1 MIFENLLINNFGVY
15 CGKQNFDLTT
25 QSKKPVILIGALN
38 GSGKTTFL
46 QAIDFVLYGKF
57 SNYFYSQKLSY
68 ENFLI
73 KNVNK
78 KNFDEGAQIELTFS
92 RKYKGKKQKFKIS
105 RNWKLLGKKM
115 KEEFY
120 VFIDGKFDDDITKD
134 WDNFVDQILPSRV
147 ASLFFFDGEK
157 IEQLADLE
165 ESKKVLKKAI
175 NSLLGLE
182 IVDQLN
188 VDVDEFQK
196 RSTLK
201 IKDDDDKKI
210 INDLEIK
217 IKRYEDE
224 IKVVDTKII
233 KEEDK
238 LTNVRY
244 EIRELDIELSQKG
257 FAYYDKKKEYEKE
270 QLNINEKRD
279 IIHDDLVK
287 LAGSEAP
294 LLILEKQ
301 LDEINSQ
308 SKRHNSSLNQ
318 SIVQDKINDLIHSF
332 KEFSEKNCS
341 DQSYLDKFNKF
352 SDDFIIKENNDN
364 SKNQYLLKDLN
375 SYEINFLLTE
385 KFSNIKKDINS
396 LTSKKIKLDEEYEK
410 INQLINKIPSDDE
423 IKPLI
428 EKSQKLRK
436 EEETLITKINLLKDE
451 RGRSNGPLIKL
462 KIEIK
467 REYEKKSAKDIDIL
481 DNKRFIDY
489 SIKVKDILSSF
500 HVKAIDYHIKRL
512 EKLILE
518 CFKILHRKKNFIK
531 SIKIDTT
538 EFDLKISDNKDK
550 EVNTEVLS
558 AGERQLLAVAILW
571 GLAKASNSAAPTI
584 IDTPLGRLDSEHRL
598 NLVEKYFP
606 TASKQVILLSTDEEI
621 DKKYHK
627 FISPYLARS
636 YKIEYDE
643 KLNGSKLTEGY
654 FF

>member
-25 QSKKPVILIGALN
+25 KSKKPVILIGALN

-68 ENFLI
+68 ENFLN
-73 KNVNK
+73 KNINK
-78 KNFDEGAQIELTFS
+78 KNFDEGAQIELTFN

-105 RNWKLLGKKM
+105 RNWKLIGKKM
-115 KEEFY
+115 KEEFF
-120 VFIDGKFDDDITKD
+120 VFIDEKFDEDITKD

-196 RSTLK
+196 RSSLR
-201 IKDDDDKKI
+201 IKDDDEKKVI
-210 INDLEIK
+210 EDLELK
-217 IKRYEDE
+217 IQDYEKK
-224 IKVVDTKII
+224 IKVVDDKIVKEDDNLTK
-233 KEEDK
+233 
-238 LTNVRY
+238 VRY

-257 FAYYDKKKEYEKE
+257 VAYYDKKKDYEKD
-270 QLNINEKRD
+270 QLDIDQKRESLQQ
-279 IIHDDLVK
+279 DLIK
-287 LAGSEAP
+287 IAAGDAP
-294 LLILEKQ
+294 LLILEKE
-301 LDEINSQ
+301 LNEIHQQ
-308 SKRHNSSLNQ
+308 SKQLSTSLDQNS
-318 SIVQDKINDLIHSF
+318 VQNKINNLIDQF
-332 KEFSEKNCS
+332 EEFSEKNCS
-341 DQSYLDKFNKF
+341 DKDYLDKFKKF
-352 SDDFIIKENNDN
+352 SEKQKINKVLENKVSDF
-364 SKNQYLLKDLN
+364 LLKDLN
-375 SYEINFLLTE
+375 PYEINFLLSE
-385 KFSNIKKDINS
+385 SFSNIKQDIDK
-396 LTSKKIKLDEEYEK
+396 LTSKRIKLDEEYEK
-410 INQLINKIPSDDE
+410 LSQLINKIPSDDE

-428 EKSQKLRK
+428 EKSKKLQK
-436 EEETLITKINLLKDE
+436 EEETLITKLNILKDE
-451 RGRSNGPLIKL
+451 RGTLNGPKVKL
-462 KIEIK
+462 NIELK
-467 REYEKKSAKDIDIL
+467 REYEKKSSKDIDNL

-489 SIKVKDILSSF
+489 SIKVKDVLSSF
-500 HVKAIDYHIKRL
+500 HVKALDYHIKKL
-512 EKLILE
+512 EKLILN
-518 CFKILHRKKNFIK
+518 CFKSLHRKKNFIK
-531 SIKIDTT
+531 SIKIDTI
-538 EFDLKISDNKDK
+538 EFDLKISDKKDI
-550 EVNTEVLS
+550 EVNTEDLS

-598 NLVEKYFP
+598 NLVEQYFP

-621 DKKYHK
+621 NKKYHK
-627 FISPYLARS
+627 FISPYLSRS

-643 KLNGSKLTEGY
+643 KISGSKLSEGY

>member
-279 IIHDDLVK
+279 IIHDNLVK

-364 SKNQYLLKDLN
+364 SKKQYLLKDLN
-375 SYEINFLLTE
+375 PYEINFLLTE

-538 EFDLKISDNKDK
+538 EFDLKISDNTDT